1 MGGVAKQFS
10 NADLKVL
17 ADYLGSLP
25 SELQTLQRAR
35 LK

>member
-17 ADYLGSLP
+17 ADYVGSLP
-25 SELQTLQRAR
+25 SELQTVQRDR
-35 LK
+35 VK